1 MDLSIEEL
9 QKEMEKKFEEVWRE
23 IYLIKKRLLQEEE
36 LTDEELKRLRERLR
50 EILEEGKGVPW
61 EEVKEKI

>member
-50 EILEEGKGVPW
+50 EILEEGKEVPW